1 MIQFS
6 QNKFVPKLTKLGV
19 YLLVFWILF
28 LLGRALWQ
36 NWDLK
41 HSISKLNEQLLT
53 LTQQKKDLENLN
65 LYYNSD
71 SFKELEARKRLG
83 LKKPGEKLVVLPM
96 ATPSQGQV
104 TPSNFPEQLAQ
115 EKKTI
120 AGVEAPS
127 KIPNWALWW
136 QYFTK

>member
-1 MIQFS
+1 MQFS
-6 QNKFVPKLTKLGV
+6 QNKFVPKLTKLGA
-19 YLLVFWILF
+19 YFLAFWMLF

-41 HSISKLNEQLLT
+41 HSILKLNDQLIT
-53 LTQQKKDLENLN
+53 LEQQKKDLENLN
-65 LYYNSD
+65 LYYSSD

-83 LKKPGEKLVVLPM
+83 LKKSGEKLVVLP
-96 ATPSQGQV
+96 ATTPSAESA
-104 TPSNFPEQLAQ
+104 TPSNFNEQLDQ

-120 AGVEAPS
+120 AGVTAPS
-127 KIPNWALWW
+127 KIPNWLLWW